1 MFEGLAEDEFGL
13 ATSHFVIGS
22 KREGVGDEIGIEE
35 RNPDFEG
42 VCHAGAIDLHQDA
55 FLKIQFRA
63 KVEDS
68 FQTSGKAA
76 AVGEAGDVFEGVV
89 AVELVAG
96 IGGEEIVALAISAGS
111 HPKEETDFC
120 GKAETFEK
128 LCHEKGKALVVV
140 GNGKAV
146 DQVID
151 GDPDAD
157 GKERE
162 SFNEKVGLEAG
173 ISCKKFI
180 SSVSAKYGFYFSG
193 CQTGEKPGWNEGGV
207 AERFIQTSVDGGQ
220 GLRNIFWG

>member
-1 MFEGLAEDEFGL
+1 VKNFGGKIMFEGLAEDEFGL

-22 KREGVGDEIGIEE
+22 KGEGVGDEIGIEE
-35 RNPDFEG
+35 GNPDFEG
-42 VCHAGAIDLHQDA
+42 VCHASAIDLHQDA

-68 FQTSGKAA
+68 FQTSREAT

-96 IGGEEIVALAISAGS
+96 IGGEKIVALAIAAGS
-111 HPKEETDFC
+111 HPKEKTDLC
-120 GKAETFEK
+120 GEAEPFQK
-128 LCHEKGKALVVV
+128 LSHKKRKALVVV
-140 GNGKAV
+140 GDREAL

-162 SFNEKVGLEAG
+162 PFNEKVGLEAG

-193 CQTGEKPGWNEGGV
+193 CQTSEEPGWNEGGV
-207 AERFIQTSVDGGQ
+207 AERFIQTSVDGG
-220 GLRNIFWG
+220 